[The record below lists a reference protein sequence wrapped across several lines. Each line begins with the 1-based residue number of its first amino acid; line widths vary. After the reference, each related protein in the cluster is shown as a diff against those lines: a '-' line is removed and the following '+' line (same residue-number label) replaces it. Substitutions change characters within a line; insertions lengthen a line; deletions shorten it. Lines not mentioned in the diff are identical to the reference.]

1 MMTTF
6 HKTALVLGATGQQG
20 GVVARQLRANKWRVR
35 ALVRDPRK
43 PEAQALQRLGIELVQ
58 GDLDT
63 PASVTSAMQDMHG
76 VFSVQAVLS
85 DPEQE
90 VRQGK
95 TVADSAKTTG
105 ISHLVYSS
113 AGGADR
119 NIGIAAFKAKGEIEQ
134 YIRSLDVPAT
144 ILRPV
149 MFMENF
155 RFFAQVVNEFIHL
168 PSLGPSETKNQ
179 MIAVRDIGTFA
190 TFALNDPDTYIG
202 KVLEIA
208 GDELTFS
215 QIAEVLQKVFGRPV
229 SYQTRSPEQD
239 QNLEGARKATAFFER
254 EGYKADIASL
264 RQIHPQLIPFE
275 AWLRQAG
282 LPL

>member
-1 MMTTF
+1 MTTF
-6 HKTALVLGATGQQG
+6 HKTVLVLGATGQQG
-20 GVVARQLRANKWRVR
+20 GAVARQLRANKWRVR

-85 DPEQE
+85 NPEQE

-105 ISHLVYSS
+105 ITHLVYSS

-119 NIGIAAFKAKGEIEQ
+119 SIDIAAFKAKGEIEQ

-155 RFFAQVVNEFIHL
+155 RFLAQEMNESIHL
-168 PSLGPSETKNQ
+168 PSLESPETKVQ

-190 TFALNDPDTYIG
+190 TLALNDPDIYIG

-215 QIAEVLQKVFGRPV
+215 QIAEVLQNVFGRLV
-229 SYQTRSPEQD
+229 SYQAGTPEQD
-239 QNLEGARKATAFFER
+239 QNLEGARKATAFFAR
-254 EGYKADIASL
+254 EGYKADIPSL

-282 LPL
+282 LPM